1 MSTINHHN
9 NLRTL
14 ATSALQT
21 AWADRLP
28 LIYPNS
34 GQKPPSAGSWGR
46 FTLTTGNTNNAALSG
61 QMRRTAVVFGVQLHL
76 PLERGIKEAYEAA
89 DALQAL
95 ENQNYLSTDQKTT
108 LKTRT
113 TSVMDGGVADG
124 YKIFSITIDAI
135 CDTELVSP

>member
-1 MSTINHHN
+1 
-9 NLRTL
+9 
-14 ATSALQT
+14 
-21 AWADRLP
+21 
-28 LIYPNS
+28 
-34 GQKPPSAGSWGR
+34 
-46 FTLTTGNTNNAALSG
+46 
-61 QMRRTAVVFGVQLHL
+61 MRRTAVVFGVQLHL